1 MCGRADNDLI
11 FQRLSARPLKC
22 QSKLHFK
29 EGRNLIKLTPTHIRN
44 RFYDTLAEMNQN
56 RSLYVKQPEKDF
68 TRSGTFSFQQT
79 MLFITQMQSHSTNQE
94 LNNFFIPRNKQVTQ
108 SAFVQAKGKLNE
120 DAFPSFLHMLNKKF
134 PLHKTLSGL
143 HIFAVDGSD
152 LNIPADKKD
161 CSTFISY
168 NSKNGGY
175 HQMHI
180 NALFDLLENRFTG
193 VVIQPR
199 KSMREVEAACSLVD
213 ANDTPGTCLY
223 IFDRGYESL
232 NLMAHVCE
240 RGDFFLIRAKDVCS
254 QVSPFRLLTLPEE
267 MEFDFPVRFICT
279 RSGKLKKKD
288 PVLFKL
294 FQKNQRFDFI
304 PPNDKTGAY
313 ELRFRLVKLKL
324 DNGTTE
330 YLITNLPQKKF
341 PQSEIKKLYNLRWGI
356 EVSFLFAKYRVSMNF
371 FHSIKR
377 EYIIQEIIAKLIL
390 FNLVSLIISC
400 HEIPF
405 SDTLY
410 HYKISFSDAVYKCRS
425 FLLKSKAY
433 ENITILLLHDLT
445 PIRPDRSFNR
455 NLQSQR
461 LRTLQHRP

>member
-1 MCGRADNDLI
+1 M
-11 FQRLSARPLKC
+11 
-22 QSKLHFK
+22 
-29 EGRNLIKLTPTHIRN
+29 IKLTPTHIRN
-44 RFYDTLAEMNQN
+44 RFYDSLAEMEKN
-56 RSLYVKQPEKDF
+56 RRLYVKHPEKDF
-68 TRSGTFSFQQT
+68 TRSGTFTFQQT

-94 LNNFFIPRNKQVTQ
+94 LNTFFIPRNKQVTQ
-108 SAFVQAKGKLNE
+108 SAFVQAKEKLNGN
-120 DAFPSFLHMLNKKF
+120 AFPGFFHNLNKKF
-134 PLHKTLSGL
+134 PLRKTLSGL
-143 HIFAVDGSD
+143 HVFAVDGSD

-161 CSTFISY
+161 CSTFIPY

-175 HQMHI
+175 HQMHV
-180 NALFDLLENRFTG
+180 NALFDLLENRFAD

-232 NLMAHVCE
+232 NLMAHVYE
-240 RGDFFLIRAKDVCS
+240 RGSFFLIRAKEIRS
-254 QVSPFRLLTLPEE
+254 PVSPFQLLPLPEE
-267 MEFDFPVRFICT
+267 EEFDYPVRFICT
-279 RSGKLKKKD
+279 RSGKLKKTD
-288 PVLFKL
+288 PVLFKW
-294 FQKNQRFDFI
+294 FQKKQRFDFI
-304 PPNDKTGAY
+304 PPDDKTGTY
-313 ELRFRLVKLKL
+313 ELLFRLVKLKL

-330 YLITNLPQKKF
+330 YLITNLPQKRF
-341 PQSEIKKLYNLRWGI
+341 PPSGIKKLYHLRWGI
-356 EVSFLFAKYRVSMNF
+356 EVSFLFAKYSVAMNF

-377 EYIIQEIIAKLIL
+377 EYIIQEIFAKLIL
-390 FNLVSLIISC
+390 FNLVSLIVSC

-410 HYKISFSDAVYKCRS
+410 HYKISFSDAVYKCRF

-433 ENITILLLHDLT
+433 ENISMLLLHDLT
-445 PIRPDRSFNR
+445 PIRPDRSFDR

>member
-1 MCGRADNDLI
+1 M
-11 FQRLSARPLKC
+11 
-22 QSKLHFK
+22 
-29 EGRNLIKLTPTHIRN
+29 IKLTPTHIRN
-44 RFYDTLAEMNQN
+44 RFYDSLAEMEKN
-56 RSLYVKQPEKDF
+56 RRLYVKHPEKDF
-68 TRSGTFSFQQT
+68 TRSGTFTFQQT
-79 MLFITQMQSHSTNQE
+79 ILFITQMQSHSTNQE
-94 LNNFFIPRNKQVTQ
+94 LNTFFIPKNKQVTQ
-108 SAFVQAKGKLNE
+108 SAFVQAKEKLNGN
-120 DAFPSFLHMLNKKF
+120 AFPGFFHKLNKKF
-134 PLHKTLSGL
+134 PLRKTLSGL

-175 HQMHI
+175 HQMHV
-180 NALFDLLENRFTG
+180 NALFDLLENRFAD
-193 VVIQPR
+193 VIIQPR

-232 NLMAHVCE
+232 NLMAHVYE
-240 RGDFFLIRAKDVCS
+240 RGSFFLIRAKEIRS
-254 QVSPFRLLTLPEE
+254 PVSPFQLLPLPEKE
-267 MEFDFPVRFICT
+267 EFDFPVRFICT
-279 RSGKLKKKD
+279 RNGKLKKTD
-288 PVLFKL
+288 PVLFKW
-294 FQKNQRFDFI
+294 FQKKQRFDFI
-304 PPNDKTGAY
+304 SPDDKTGAY

-324 DNGTTE
+324 DNGATE
-330 YLITNLPQKKF
+330 YLITNLPQKRF
-341 PQSEIKKLYNLRWGI
+341 PPSGIKKLYHLRWGI
-356 EVSFLFAKYRVSMNF
+356 EVSFLFAKYSVAMNF

-377 EYIIQEIIAKLIL
+377 EYIIQEIFAKLIL
-390 FNLVSLIISC
+390 FNLVSLIVSC

-410 HYKISFSDAVYKCRS
+410 HYKISFADAVYKCRF

-433 ENITILLLHDLT
+433 ENISMLLLHDLT
-445 PIRPDRSFNR
+445 PIRPDRSFDR